1 MIEYFN
7 QISNIKGV
15 IQVGANLGQEVGLF
29 KRYTNNIILIEPI
42 PQLAQY
48 LGNNHPDCL
57 VIPCALGSIDSQM
70 DLHLASN
77 NGESSS
83 LLKPLNHTVY
93 YPDISFEHHIEVPV
107 RTFSSLVDNYEINMD
122 LLNILVSDTQG
133 YDLEAIKGFGF
144 YIQKID
150 LIIAEYINSNL
161 YENDASLEDMSN
173 YLIPLGFELVNTF
186 SENLGAGNA
195 VFKKR

>member
-1 MIEYFN
+1 MTEYFN
-7 QISNIKGV
+7 QISTIKGI
-15 IQVGANLGQEVGLF
+15 IQVGANLGQEIGLF
-29 KRYTNNIILIEPI
+29 KNYTNNIILIEPI
-42 PQLAQY
+42 PQLAHY
-48 LGNNHPDCL
+48 LSQSHPNYL
-57 VIPCALGSIDSQM
+57 VIPCALGSVNTKM

-93 YPDISFEHHIEVPV
+93 YPDITFGQSIEVPV
-107 RTFSSLVDNYEINMD
+107 RTFSSLIDDYKINTD
-122 LLNILVSDTQG
+122 LFNVLVSDTQG
-133 YDLEAIKGFGF
+133 YDLEAIKGFGS

-195 VFKKR
+195 VFKKK